1 MGSARSIT
9 LLPLLALAAIA
20 CSDVPTDET
29 PRGTVRLF
37 LAAMERSEHDEE
49 ALREAYALL
58 SAPTRGDLQ
67 ERAHL
72 ATSFGADQL
81 EPWEMLVRGGFRQT
95 FTPAKGAA
103 GMREQIDGD
112 EATVVV
118 TNEAGDRRAEVPL
131 VRESGRWRLVLALPP
146 ARE

>member
-1 MGSARSIT
+1 MARARST
-9 LLPLLALAAIA
+9 LLILLALAAIA

-37 LAAMERSEHDEE
+37 LAAMARSEHDEE
-49 ALREAYALL
+49 ALREAYGLL
-58 SAPTRGDLQ
+58 SAPTRRDLQ

-95 FTPAKGAA
+95 FTPADGAR
-103 GMREQIDGD
+103 GMREEIHGA

-118 TNEAGDRRAEVPL
+118 TNQGGDRRAEVPL
-131 VRESGRWRLVLALPP
+131 VRESGRWRLVLELPP

>member
-1 MGSARSIT
+1 MGRALSI
-9 LLPLLALAAIA
+9 LIALAAIA

-29 PRGTVRLF
+29 PRGAVRLF
-37 LAAMERSEHDEE
+37 LSAMERSEHDDE

-58 SAPTRGDLQ
+58 SAPTRRDLQ

-95 FTPAKGAA
+95 FTPAPGSR
-103 GMREQIDGD
+103 GMRERIDGA

-118 TNEAGDRRAEVPL
+118 RNEAGDRRAEVPL
-131 VRESGRWRLVLALPP
+131 VRESGRWRVVLTLPAP
-146 ARE
+146 HE